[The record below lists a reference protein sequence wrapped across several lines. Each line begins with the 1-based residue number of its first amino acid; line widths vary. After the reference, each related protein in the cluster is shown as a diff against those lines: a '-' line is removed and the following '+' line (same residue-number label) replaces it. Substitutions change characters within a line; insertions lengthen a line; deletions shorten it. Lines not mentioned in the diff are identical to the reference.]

1 MPSIPE
7 RADEYKTIAT
17 SLIEGLAA
25 VVRTDQDMA
34 KSLTKGLQLILKASH
49 MDGGYIHLLDP
60 EANTLRLR
68 ACLGLAK
75 RTEKELNTVRD
86 GEKVPGQVL
95 HKAEPLIAT
104 NITEISD
111 LSGRITQ
118 EKNQMLHAGFPL
130 TWDDR
135 VLGTLTVVSKNRRTL
150 SEEDIEIL
158 KAFSQFMAAVVQNL
172 TIFGAVCQGKR
183 QWENAI
189 DSISDLVVICDRDF
203 RIIRTNKAI
212 LDRFWLPLEEAMGK
226 ECFDLLYNGNPFPV
240 SRENLERMLRQGV
253 TYHEE
258 VAASRNGGIF
268 SIFVSPI
275 LTSGRLTGSIHVIKE
290 ITHERFLEKD
300 REELVRKVSL
310 LAPGTITIDPE
321 GRIRSW
327 DSGASEILGYE
338 KEEIEGKPLSMML
351 SSSESEG
358 LLNRLEESGGI
369 LNLETTTIAKGNI
382 PIRVGLIFS
391 AHRDQ
396 KERLEEVTIF
406 IRNITQ
412 QEEEKAKLTQSTRLT
427 AMIETAA
434 DVSQKLG
441 MMLEGMLAQIDGIED
456 RVRGPHEITT
466 RLQRVATEAR
476 SAQEV
481 LDRIRQLSK
490 SRLGGDFRPLDTA
503 ELIRGIVEMA
513 EREWSD
519 LFRTRKID
527 FEIIPD
533 PGSLPSTW
541 GDPQQLLV
549 AFDHLIRNS
558 VEAMPDGGKLILR
571 THADQKWATL
581 VLIDQGVG
589 MTAKELGRAF
599 DPFFTTRSRN
609 LGLGLSI
616 VYGIVRKHHGEVML
630 ESKPGQGTEVTVRL
644 PAMIETSNA
653 HPPSSASFAPVAKK
667 ASQNR

>member
-1 MPSIPE
+1 MPSVPE

-60 EANTLRLR
+60 EANMLRLR

-130 TWDDR
+130 IWNDR

-533 PGSLPSTW
+533 PGSLPSTS
-541 GDPQQLLV
+541 GDPQQLLG

-589 MTAKELGRAF
+589 MNAKELDRAF

-630 ESKPGQGTEVTVRL
+630 QSKPGQGTEVTVRL
-644 PAMIETSNA
+644 PSAIETSNA

>member
-1 MPSIPE
+1 
-7 RADEYKTIAT
+7 
-17 SLIEGLAA
+17 
-25 VVRTDQDMA
+25 
-34 KSLTKGLQLILKASH
+34 
-49 MDGGYIHLLDP
+49 
-60 EANTLRLR
+60 
-68 ACLGLAK
+68 
-75 RTEKELNTVRD
+75 
-86 GEKVPGQVL
+86 
-95 HKAEPLIAT
+95 
-104 NITEISD
+104 
-111 LSGRITQ
+111 
-118 EKNQMLHAGFPL
+118 MLHAGFPL
-130 TWDDR
+130 TWNDR

-158 KAFSQFMAAVVQNL
+158 KAFSQFVAAVVQNL

-427 AMIETAA
+427 AMIDTAA

-456 RVRGPHEITT
+456 RVHGPHEITT

-481 LDRIRQLSK
+481 LDRIRELSK
-490 SRLGGDFRPLDTA
+490 SRLGEDFRPLDTA
-503 ELIRGIVEMA
+503 ELIRGIVEMT

-589 MTAKELGRAF
+589 MNAKELDRAF

-616 VYGIVRKHHGEVML
+616 VYGIVQKHHGEVML
-630 ESKPGQGTEVTVRL
+630 QSKPGQGTEVTVRL
-644 PAMIETSNA
+644 PSAIETSNA
-653 HPPSSASFAPVAKK
+653 HPPSSTSLAPVAKK
-667 ASQNR
+667 AS